1 MNNLAIADYAV
12 ICGFFVVMVAIGLYF
27 HGRMRNMSDFFSG
40 GKQVPWWLA
49 GVSFYMCSFSALG
62 FVAYSALAYQYG
74 WIAVTIYWL
83 TVPSMII
90 GAYFFAARWR
100 RVAQTSPLEYI
111 EQRFG
116 NPMRQALVWLGIPYR
131 VLDDSLKL
139 LAIGTVVAVGLG
151 FPIEIA
157 IIASGVIM
165 ISYTFMG
172 GLWAALVA
180 DFIQFIVLL
189 AAVIVLPFLV
199 FERAGGLSGFLD
211 NIPAGFFNLTNEKYS
226 FSYILIFFFIILLNY
241 STSWALVQRYYSV
254 SSDKNARK
262 VGYLVAVLN
271 LIGPPIFYIPAMVAR
286 VFLPDIPNTNNYN
299 DVYAIVCKTVLP
311 VGMLGMIIAAMFSAT
326 MSMLAGDFNAVASV
340 LTNDVFKRMIS
351 RQASG
356 KLLLVVARLNTLII
370 GGVVIGTTFLIRQA
384 QGTDDLF
391 RVMVK
396 IFGLLLPPV
405 ALPMLLGMLTRKI
418 SNAGGLLGLCSGI
431 TVGLIAFGLSCWF
444 PILLQEQVITI
455 LTSAT
460 TISGMLIGSIIRP
473 GSPAQRRQ
481 INDFFLQ
488 VDNPQPDSV
497 APATQSTGQK
507 GISPLPIIGLG
518 TIAIGVVLA
527 ASVLLTQPLADSLLS
542 LIIGGCMVGTGIIF
556 WALGRRNL

>member
-1 MNNLAIADYAV
+1 MSKLATADYAV

-83 TVPSMII
+83 TVPGMII

-100 RVAQTSPLEYI
+100 RVARTSPLEYI

-116 NPMRQALVWLGIPYR
+116 NPMRQALVWLGIPAR
-131 VLDDSLKL
+131 LLDDSLKL
-139 LAIGTVVAVGLG
+139 LAIGTVVAVGLN

-157 IIASGVIM
+157 IIASGIIM

-180 DFIQFIVLL
+180 DFIQFIVLI

-199 FERAGGLSGFLD
+199 FARVGGVGAFLD
-211 NIPAGFFNLTNEKYS
+211 HIPAGFFNLTNETYS

-271 LIGPPIFYIPAMVAR
+271 FIGPPIFYIPAMVAR
-286 VFLPDIPNTNNYN
+286 VFLPDIQNTNE
-299 DVYAIVCKTVLP
+299 VYAIVCKSVLP

-351 RQASG
+351 RQASSRL
-356 KLLLVVARLNTLII
+356 LLLVARLSTLII
-370 GGVVIGTTFLIRQA
+370 GGVVIGTTFLIRRA

-396 IFGLLLPPV
+396 IFGLLIPPI

-431 TVGLIAFGLSCWF
+431 TLGLTAFCLSYWF

-455 LTSAT
+455 LTSVT
-460 TISGMLIGSIIRP
+460 TLSGMIIGTLIRP
-473 GSPAQRRQ
+473 GSHAQRRR

-488 VDNPQPDSV
+488 LDNPSADFV
-497 APATQSTGQK
+497 ADESDTVVRGR
-507 GISPLPIIGLG
+507 ISPFPIISLG
-518 TIAIGVVLA
+518 TFAIGLVLA
-527 ASVLLTQPLADSLLS
+527 VSVLLTQPFADSLLS
-542 LIIGGCMVGTGIIF
+542 LIIGGCMMATGIIF
-556 WALGRRNL
+556 WTLSYHRNID